1 MGSEQIEIIEY
12 IKRLDDKELRNFV
25 EERIEFLEEDED
37 GMYPDTIGYIVDY
50 NPESTILTKE
60 NENTIADTIL
70 RNNYMGYI
78 PYGTRIVYG
87 IATDKEGL
95 VKTNLGRYYYIDD
108 DDYIFGFCKSIR
120 DKEITDIYMLF
131 DLIFNYIQDYF
142 GIIEQIDRDKMTNL
156 ILKKEY
162 HFFDPIYENRLSM
175 FKKKGNAQCSEI
187 ALAAQNI
194 LSFFAIESNYIFGS
208 LRRITTEDGHIP
220 EDLTKEIVVTKDI
233 KNISE
238 LVEEINKEK
247 KKFKE
252 WGKIKNEYPQEGHAY
267 NIVKIEDEGEI
278 ISLLIDFSAG
288 VYMLDMKHKIIGEAP
303 FIYYL
308 DDDKEE
314 TIRKMREESETIE
327 TNDYL
332 YIIEKPLV
340 LVMDRKLVREYTTKG
355 NKRENKVLI
364 KAKN

>member
-1 MGSEQIEIIEY
+1 MGLEQIEIIEY

-25 EERIEFLEEDED
+25 EERIEFLEEDEY
-37 GMYPDTIGYIVDY
+37 GMYPDTIGYVVDY

-78 PYGTRIVYG
+78 SYGTRIVYG

-120 DKEITDIYMLF
+120 DKEITDIYMFF

-194 LSFFAIESNYIFGS
+194 LSFFAIESNYITQHKNFIKDSKKCPKSKLFAFRAVGS
-208 LRRITTEDGHIP
+208 RKTANRASSP
-220 EDLTKEIVVTKDI
+220 STKAPRSSTKRPMTWPI
-233 KNISE
+233 CS
-238 LVEEINKEK
+238 
-247 KKFKE
+247 
-252 WGKIKNEYPQEGHAY
+252 
-267 NIVKIEDEGEI
+267 
-278 ISLLIDFSAG
+278 
-288 VYMLDMKHKIIGEAP
+288 
-303 FIYYL
+303 
-308 DDDKEE
+308 
-314 TIRKMREESETIE
+314 T
-327 TNDYL
+327 
-332 YIIEKPLV
+332 
-340 LVMDRKLVREYTTKG
+340 
-355 NKRENKVLI
+355 
-364 KAKN
+364 